1 MPHLQYFALTPLT
14 EDHRASPPPGFQI
27 AVCPQA
33 APYITFPQLEATIE
47 ERNRNE
53 HLLAKTN
60 EALLTF
66 TNELKRL
73 KKVLLH
79 AVGHSQSEQP
89 SGENSATSGGDQ
101 SIDVVIRKL
110 VKFKEDNKKLKA
122 ILK

>member
-1 MPHLQYFALTPLT
+1 M
-14 EDHRASPPPGFQI
+14 
-27 AVCPQA
+27 CPQA
-33 APYITFPQLEATIE
+33 APYITFPQLEAIIE
-47 ERNRNE
+47 EKNRNE
-53 HLLAKTN
+53 HLLSKTN

-89 SGENSATSGGDQ
+89 SGENSAASGGDQ